1 MPFLFFSRKIY
12 SLYNRDQISNLY
24 FKEEKLMNKIAK
36 LGLAVLGEAA
46 VLGFACYQGVKHGM
60 DGMGVYISND
70 SDEDKS
76 EEKEEK

>member
-1 MPFLFFSRKIY
+1 
-12 SLYNRDQISNLY
+12 
-24 FKEEKLMNKIAK
+24 MNKIAK